1 MSFHFVPFIFLFSFH
16 FIFHFHVHFISFHFV
31 SFRFLPFAQDDLGH
45 EDDSSSESDN
55 DHDDNACE
63 EPGDG
68 DEPEDESSESSDND
82 AASPSPGRMRFEG
95 VERVDSQPEPLGD
108 WPAEDRE
115 QKRLKEFW
123 GKFVVPKFGSK
134 DGVGGDEEE
143 PDDEGDALVSAHD
156 HDSEPDA
163 SSQVQESDG
172 GESDSGASSKAVPCG
187 SRGPDLPSMEP
198 GLPLCLQHG
207 KWESCL
213 GENCENCCMVAYDIS
228 QGNLHCYDDTDSDG
242 SVWESSFEPN
252 ERFDQAMLEKST
264 AAHIRSLKAT
274 PADAT
279 TLHTPDCPQ
288 PDFFGFPLV
297 PTPPRLAK
305 SAPKQKEHDCL

>member
-1 MSFHFVPFIFLFSFH
+1 
-16 FIFHFHVHFISFHFV
+16 
-31 SFRFLPFAQDDLGH
+31 
-45 EDDSSSESDN
+45 
-55 DHDDNACE
+55 
-63 EPGDG
+63 
-68 DEPEDESSESSDND
+68 
-82 AASPSPGRMRFEG
+82 MRFEG
-95 VERVDSQPEPLGD
+95 VERIDSQPEPLGD
-108 WPAEDRE
+108 WPTGDRE

-134 DGVGGDEEE
+134 DGVESDEEQ
-143 PDDEGDALVSAHD
+143 PDTHEGDAVDTTHDKDSA
-156 HDSEPDA
+156 SDA
-163 SSQVQESDG
+163 SSQVGEENDG
-172 GESDSGASSKAVPCG
+172 GESDSDASSKAVPCG

-213 GENCENCCMVAYDIS
+213 GEDCENCCMVAYDIS
-228 QGNLHCYDDTDSDG
+228 QGNLHCYDDTASDG

-252 ERFDQAMLEKST
+252 ERFDQAMVESSS
-264 AAHIRSLKAT
+264 AAHMRSLKAT

-297 PTPPRLAK
+297 PTPLRLGK
-305 SAPKQKEHDCL
+305 PVPKQKSQWLFVNLYFDNVL

>member
-1 MSFHFVPFIFLFSFH
+1 MFISCHFILFHLIFLFSFH

-242 SVWESSFEPN
+242 SV
-252 ERFDQAMLEKST
+252 
-264 AAHIRSLKAT
+264 
-274 PADAT
+274 
-279 TLHTPDCPQ
+279 
-288 PDFFGFPLV
+288 
-297 PTPPRLAK
+297 
-305 SAPKQKEHDCL
+305 